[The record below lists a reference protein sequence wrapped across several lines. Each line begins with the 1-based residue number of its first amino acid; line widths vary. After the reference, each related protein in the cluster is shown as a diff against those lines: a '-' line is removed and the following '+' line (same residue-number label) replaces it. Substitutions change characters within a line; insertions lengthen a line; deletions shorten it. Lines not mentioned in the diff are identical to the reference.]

1 MNASAAPVSV
11 PVVLTVLHL
20 SLAEMSAP
28 PSTNLRYA
36 PAGHELGFAVADDIS
51 AQERH
56 VQSWRASLGHT
67 YADWVQSGPGE
78 H

>member
-20 SLAEMSAP
+20 SLAEMP
-28 PSTNLRYA
+28 EPSTHLRYT
-36 PAGHELGFAVADDIS
+36 PAGHEFGFAVAHDVS

-56 VQSWRASLGHT
+56 VQSWRASLGHA
-67 YADWVQSGPGE
+67 YADWARSMPGGN
-78 H
+78 

>member
-20 SLAEMSAP
+20 SLAEM
-28 PSTNLRYA
+28 PSPSSDSRYA
-36 PAGHELGFAVADDIS
+36 PAGQATESLPASDVGV
-51 AQERH
+51 QEWH
-56 VQSWRASLGHT
+56 VQSWRASLGHA
-67 YADWVQSGPGE
+67 YAEWARSVPGD